1 MEEIKNS
8 YNNDIQ
14 EFELMGEEYST
25 VVEGMKEDL
34 QVELENLRDQ
44 FEERERKE
52 IEKIK
57 KNMNKINSFVNVCF
71 LLIN

>member
-44 FEERERKE
+44 FEERKRKE

-57 KNMNKINSFVNVCF
+57 KKYE
-71 LLIN
+71 